1 MYYTRNRKCI
11 VRLARRN
18 FKQKKIRNII
28 AILAMILTTVL
39 FTTLFTAGIGA
50 YESIQAAMQRQKGSK
65 SDADLRYMTEE
76 QFAKLSGDERIS
88 MLGMR
93 RPIGFLSNART
104 HNIELDYMDAFEQEL
119 TFSVPVFGKAPIHE
133 NEIATTDR
141 ALESMGIKTEVGA
154 EIEVEFVLRGETYKY
169 EMIVSGWWEASNTQM
184 SYMLVSDEFMKAN
197 KDIFPYTFDIDGEYA
212 GTYFSDIVFAKKT
225 NMEKQLEEIILN
237 LGGEPQN
244 MKSAKYIGSSVN
256 RVTNPGIGI
265 QSILILLLFLSLFI
279 FVNYLL
285 IYNIFEISVLQDI
298 QGYGLLKTVGTT
310 QKQIKCYV
318 YIQTLW
324 LMMIALPIGLLLG
337 YILGNAILPVALDF
351 MASEYHG
358 LVVEISFNPLI
369 FIGALI
375 FTVLTV
381 VISIRRPIRI
391 AAKISPLEAMRYSD
405 KLIKKSKRS
414 TKKFS
419 VWRLSTAN
427 AKRNKK
433 REIYIII
440 SMALCCVLLNS
451 TIIIANSIDVEK
463 AVRKQCAVD
472 IVIANGNT
480 FNNIKGYT
488 KLADHL
494 DNAVIDLTRERF
506 PVKDEGYLYKNT
518 LDDANVTIDYGLET
532 NGNEPI
538 EWDGRYYAPSEKF
551 SIPLGYDNYPV
562 CNVYGCNDNVL
573 KRCEVL
579 GIANDVSKDNLYE
592 KLKEGN
598 YVIEALPK
606 KQSDIQV
613 DMSRFQCEIGQKISV
628 HSKDK
633 EEREFEVIAQIGL
646 TPTEYEVPYITTGVA
661 AVGGDGAMFFFSE
674 DIFQELY
681 GDSHLMSYS
690 FNLDEDALVSATEEL
705 EELVKQSEGKIG
717 YSSIIMLKDGMN
729 KIRNMIYIVGCFIG
743 TVFGIAG
750 IMNFINLMIA
760 NVITRKKEYAIM
772 QSVGMT
778 TKQLTKMVMYEGLY
792 HALYSAVLGISVALI
807 LGETTVRSIC
817 GTIWFMDFK
826 LVLWPAIVLSFLTIV
841 LSCVMS
847 IMIFK
852 LFNRESVVEKIRKES

>member
-1 MYYTRNRKCI
+1 MH
-11 VRLARRN
+11 
-18 FKQKKIRNII
+18 
-28 AILAMILTTVL
+28 
-39 FTTLFTAGIGA
+39 
-50 YESIQAAMQRQKGSK
+50 
-65 SDADLRYMTEE
+65 
-76 QFAKLSGDERIS
+76 
-88 MLGMR
+88 GMR
-93 RPIGFLSNART
+93 RPIGYLSNAKT

-141 ALESMGIKTEVGA
+141 ALESMGIQPEVGA
-154 EIEVEFVLRGETYKY
+154 EVEVEFVLRGETYRY
-169 EMIVSGWWEASNTQM
+169 EMIVSGWWEASNTQT
-184 SYMLVSDEFMKAN
+184 SIMLVSDEFIKAN
-197 KDIFPYTFDIDGEYA
+197 KDLFPYTFDIDREYA

-225 NMEKQLEEIILN
+225 NMEKQLEEIILD

-244 MKSAKYIGSSVN
+244 MESAKFIGSSVN
-256 RVTNPGIGI
+256 RVTNPGIGLQNI
-265 QSILILLLFLSLFI
+265 FILLLFLTLFI

-285 IYNIFEISVLQDI
+285 IHNIFEISVLQDI

-310 QKQIKCYV
+310 QSQIKSYV
-318 YIQTLW
+318 SIQALW
-324 LMMIALPIGLLLG
+324 LIMMALPIGLLLG

-358 LVVEISFNPLI
+358 LTVEFSLNPLI

-381 VISIRRPIRI
+381 VISIRRPISI
-391 AAKISPLEAMRYSD
+391 VAKISPLEAMRYSD
-405 KLIKKSKRS
+405 QLKKKSKRNS
-414 TKKFS
+414 KKFS
-419 VWRLSTAN
+419 VWRLATAN

-433 REIYIII
+433 RGIYIII
-440 SMALCCVLLNS
+440 SMALCCVLMNS
-451 TIIIANSIDVEK
+451 TMIIANSVDVEK

-480 FNNIKGYT
+480 FNNMKGYT
-488 KLADHL
+488 KLTDHL
-494 DNAVIDLTRERF
+494 DKAVIDQVRERF

-518 LDDANVTIDYGLET
+518 LDDADVTIDYGLET
-532 NGNEPI
+532 TGNEPI
-538 EWDGRYYAPSEKF
+538 EWGGRYYAPSERF

-579 GIANDVSKDNLYE
+579 GIANDVSKENLYE
-592 KLKEGN
+592 KLREGN

-606 KQSDIQV
+606 KQSDIQF

-628 HSKDK
+628 HSKDQ

-690 FNLDEDALVSATEEL
+690 FNLDEEELISATEEL
-705 EELVKQSEGKIG
+705 EEFVKQSEGEIR
-717 YSSIIMLKDGMN
+717 YSSITMLKDGMN

-792 HALYSAVLGISVALI
+792 YALYSAVLGVILALI
-807 LGETTVRSIC
+807 LGVTMMRGIC
-817 GTIWFMDFK
+817 GSIWFMDFG
-826 LVLWPAIVLSFLTIV
+826 LIWWPAVALSFLTIV
-841 LSCVMS
+841 LSGVIS

-852 LFNRESVVEKIRKES
+852 SFNRESIVEKIRKES

>member
-28 AILAMILTTVL
+28 AVLAMVLTTVL

-50 YESIQAAMQRQKGSK
+50 YESIQAAMQQQKGSK

-76 QFAKLSGDERIS
+76 QFARLSGDGRIS
-88 MLGMR
+88 MHGMR
-93 RPIGFLSNART
+93 RPIGYLSNAKT

-141 ALESMGIKTEVGA
+141 ALESMGIQPEVGA
-154 EIEVEFVLRGETYKY
+154 EVEVEFVLRGETYRY
-169 EMIVSGWWEASNTQM
+169 EMIVSGWWEASNTQI
-184 SYMLVSDEFMKAN
+184 SIMLVSDEFMKAN
-197 KDIFPYTFDIDGEYA
+197 KDIFPYTFDIDREYA

-225 NMEKQLEEIILN
+225 NMEKQLEEIILD

-244 MKSAKYIGSSVN
+244 MESAKFIGSSVN
-256 RVTNPGIGI
+256 RVTNPGIGLQNI
-265 QSILILLLFLSLFI
+265 FILLLFLTLFI

-285 IYNIFEISVLQDI
+285 IHNIFEISVLQDI
-298 QGYGLLKTVGTT
+298 QGYGLLKTVVTT
-310 QKQIKCYV
+310 QSQIKSYV
-318 YIQTLW
+318 SIQALW
-324 LMMIALPIGLLLG
+324 LIMMALPIGLLLG

-358 LVVEISFNPLI
+358 LTVEFSLNPLI

-381 VISIRRPIRI
+381 VISIRRPISI
-391 AAKISPLEAMRYSD
+391 VAKISPLEAMRYSD
-405 KLIKKSKRS
+405 QLKKKSKRNS
-414 TKKFS
+414 KKFS
-419 VWRLSTAN
+419 VWRLATAN

-433 REIYIII
+433 RGIYIII
-440 SMALCCVLLNS
+440 SMALCCVLMNS
-451 TIIIANSIDVEK
+451 TMIIANSVDVEK

-480 FNNIKGYT
+480 FNNMKGYT
-488 KLADHL
+488 KLTDHL
-494 DNAVIDLTRERF
+494 DKAVIDQVRERF

-518 LDDANVTIDYGLET
+518 LDDADVTIDYGLET
-532 NGNEPI
+532 TGNEPI
-538 EWDGRYYAPSEKF
+538 EWGGRYYAPSERF

-579 GIANDVSKDNLYE
+579 GIANDVSKENLYE
-592 KLKEGN
+592 KLREGN

-606 KQSDIQV
+606 KQSDIQF

-628 HSKDK
+628 HSKDQ

-690 FNLDEDALVSATEEL
+690 FNLDEEELISATEEL
-705 EELVKQSEGKIG
+705 EEFVKQSEGEIR
-717 YSSIIMLKDGMN
+717 YSSITMLKDGMN

-792 HALYSAVLGISVALI
+792 YALYSAVLGVILALI
-807 LGETTVRSIC
+807 LGVTMMRGIC
-817 GTIWFMDFK
+817 GSIWFMDFG
-826 LVLWPAIVLSFLTIV
+826 LIWWPAVALSFLTIV
-841 LSCVMS
+841 LSGVIS

-852 LFNRESVVEKIRKES
+852 SFNRESIVEKIRKES

>member
-28 AILAMILTTVL
+28 AVLAMVLTTVL

-50 YESIQAAMQRQKGSK
+50 YESIQAAMQQQKGSK

-76 QFAKLSGDERIS
+76 QFAKLSRDGRIS
-88 MLGMR
+88 MHGMR
-93 RPIGFLSNART
+93 RPIGYLSNAKT

-141 ALESMGIKTEVGA
+141 ALKSMGIQPEVGA
-154 EIEVEFVLRGETYKY
+154 EVEVEFVLRGETYRY
-169 EMIVSGWWEASNTQM
+169 EMIVSGWWEASNTQT
-184 SYMLVSDEFMKAN
+184 SIMLVSDEFMKAN
-197 KDIFPYTFDIDGEYA
+197 KDLFPYTFDIDREYA

-225 NMEKQLEEIILN
+225 NMEKQLEEIILD

-244 MKSAKYIGSSVN
+244 MESAKFIGSSVN
-256 RVTNPGIGI
+256 RVTNPGIGLQNI
-265 QSILILLLFLSLFI
+265 FILLLFLTLFI

-285 IYNIFEISVLQDI
+285 IHNIFEISVLQDI

-310 QKQIKCYV
+310 QRQIKSYV
-318 YIQTLW
+318 SIQALW
-324 LMMIALPIGLLLG
+324 LIMMALPIGLLLG

-358 LVVEISFNPLI
+358 LTVEFSLNPLT

-381 VISIRRPIRI
+381 VISIRRPISI
-391 AAKISPLEAMRYSD
+391 VAKISPLEAMRYSD
-405 KLIKKSKRS
+405 GLKKKSKRNS
-414 TKKFS
+414 KKFS
-419 VWRLSTAN
+419 VWRLATAN

-433 REIYIII
+433 RGIYIII
-440 SMALCCVLLNS
+440 SMALCCVLMNS
-451 TIIIANSIDVEK
+451 TMIIANSVDVEK

-480 FNNIKGYT
+480 FNNMKGYT
-488 KLADHL
+488 KLTDHL
-494 DNAVIDLTRERF
+494 DKAVIDQVRERF

-518 LDDANVTIDYGLET
+518 LDDADVTIDYGLET
-532 NGNEPI
+532 TGNEPI
-538 EWDGRYYAPSEKF
+538 EWGGRYYAPSERF

-579 GIANDVSKDNLYE
+579 GIANDVSKENLYE
-592 KLKEGN
+592 KLREGN

-606 KQSDIQV
+606 KQSDIQF

-628 HSKDK
+628 HSKDQ

-690 FNLDEDALVSATEEL
+690 FNLDEEELISATEEL
-705 EELVKQSEGKIG
+705 EEFVKQSEGEIR
-717 YSSIIMLKDGMN
+717 YSSITMLKDGMN

-792 HALYSAVLGISVALI
+792 YALYSAVLGVILALI
-807 LGETTVRSIC
+807 LGVTMMRGIC
-817 GTIWFMDFK
+817 GSIWFMDFG
-826 LVLWPAIVLSFLTIV
+826 LIWWPAVALSFLTIV
-841 LSCVMS
+841 LSGVIS

-852 LFNRESVVEKIRKES
+852 SFNRESIVEKIRKES

>member
-1 MYYTRNRKCI
+1 MYYIRNRKCI
-11 VRLARRN
+11 VRLAKRN
-18 FKQKKIRNII
+18 FDQKKIRNTI
-28 AILAMILTTVL
+28 AILAMVLATVL

-50 YESIQAAMQRQKGSK
+50 YESIQTAMQRQKGSK

-76 QFAKLSGDERIS
+76 QFIKLSKDKRIS

-93 RPIGFLSNART
+93 RPIGFLSNAKT
-104 HNIELDYMDAFEQEL
+104 HNIELDYMDAIEQEL

-141 ALESMGIKTEVGA
+141 VLESLGIKPAVGA

-169 EMIVSGWWEASNTQM
+169 EMIVSGWWEASDTQI
-184 SYMLVSDEFMKAN
+184 SIMLVSDEFMKAN
-197 KDIFPYTFDIDGEYA
+197 KDIFPYTFDKDREYA
-212 GTYFSDIVFAKKT
+212 GTYCSDVVFTEKT

-237 LGGEPQN
+237 FGGEPKN
-244 MKSAKYIGSSVN
+244 MESANYIASSVN
-256 RVTNPGIGI
+256 EVTNPNIDLQI
-265 QSILILLLFLSLFI
+265 ILILILFLALFI

-285 IYNIFEISVLQDI
+285 IFNIFEISVLQDI
-298 QGYGLLKTVGTT
+298 QRYGLLKTVGTT
-310 QKQIKCYV
+310 QRQIKFCV

-358 LVVEISFNPLI
+358 LAVEISVNPLV
-369 FIGALI
+369 FIGATI
-375 FTVLTV
+375 FTALTV
-381 VISIRRPIRI
+381 VISIRKPISI
-391 AAKISPLEAMRYSD
+391 AAKISPIEAMRYSD
-405 KLIKKSKRS
+405 KHKKKNKRNA
-414 TKKFS
+414 KKFS
-419 VWRLSTAN
+419 VWRLASAN

-433 REIYIII
+433 RCIYIII
-440 SMALCCVLLNS
+440 SMALCCILLNS
-451 TIIIANSIDVEK
+451 TIIIANSVDIEK

-472 IVIANGNT
+472 ILIANGNT
-480 FNNIKGYT
+480 FNNMKGYT
-488 KLADHL
+488 KLTDHL
-494 DNAVIDLTRERF
+494 DKAVIDVIRERF

-518 LDDANVTIDYGLET
+518 LDDANVTIDYGIET
-532 NGNEPI
+532 DGKELI
-538 EWDGRYYAPSEKF
+538 ERNGRYYALREGF

-579 GIANDVSKDNLYE
+579 STANDVSIDNLYE

-598 YVIEALPK
+598 YVIEAFHRDP
-606 KQSDIQV
+606 DDMQV
-613 DMSRFQCEIGQKISV
+613 DMSRFQCGIGQKINV
-628 HSKDK
+628 HTKDK
-633 EEREFEVIAQIGL
+633 GEREFEVIARIGL

-690 FNLDEDALVSATEEL
+690 FNLDKEKLASATEEL
-705 EELVKQSEGKIG
+705 EEIVKQSEGEIR
-717 YSSIIMLKDGMN
+717 YSSIIMLKNGMN

-743 TVFGIAG
+743 TAFGIAG

-760 NVITRKKEYAIM
+760 NAITRKKEYAIM

-778 TKQLTKMVMYEGLY
+778 TKQLTNMVMCEGLY
-792 HALYSAVLGISVALI
+792 HALYSSVLGIGLALI
-807 LGETTVRSIC
+807 LGETAMRSIC
-817 GTIWFMDFK
+817 GAMWFMNFR
-826 LVLWPAIVLSFLTIV
+826 LVLWPAAVLSFLTIV
-841 LSCVMS
+841 LSGVIS
-847 IMIFK
+847 IIIFK
-852 LFNRESVVEKIRKES
+852 SFNRESIVEKIRKES

>member
-1 MYYTRNRKCI
+1 
-11 VRLARRN
+11 
-18 FKQKKIRNII
+18 
-28 AILAMILTTVL
+28 
-39 FTTLFTAGIGA
+39 
-50 YESIQAAMQRQKGSK
+50 
-65 SDADLRYMTEE
+65 
-76 QFAKLSGDERIS
+76 
-88 MLGMR
+88 
-93 RPIGFLSNART
+93 
-104 HNIELDYMDAFEQEL
+104 MDAFEQEL

-141 ALESMGIKTEVGA
+141 ALESMGIQPEVGA
-154 EIEVEFVLRGETYKY
+154 EVEVEFVLRGETYRY
-169 EMIVSGWWEASNTQM
+169 EMIVSGWWEASNTQI
-184 SYMLVSDEFMKAN
+184 SIMLVSDEFMKAN
-197 KDIFPYTFDIDGEYA
+197 KDIFPYTFDIDREYA

-225 NMEKQLEEIILN
+225 NMEKQLEEIILD

-244 MKSAKYIGSSVN
+244 MESAKFIGSSVN
-256 RVTNPGIGI
+256 RVTNPGIGLQNI
-265 QSILILLLFLSLFI
+265 FILLLFLTLFI

-285 IYNIFEISVLQDI
+285 IHNIFEISVLQDI
-298 QGYGLLKTVGTT
+298 QGYGLLKTVVTT
-310 QKQIKCYV
+310 QSQIKSYV
-318 YIQTLW
+318 SIQALW
-324 LMMIALPIGLLLG
+324 LIMMALPIGLLLG

-358 LVVEISFNPLI
+358 LTVEFSLNPLI

-381 VISIRRPIRI
+381 VISIRRPISI
-391 AAKISPLEAMRYSD
+391 VAKISPLEAMRYSD
-405 KLIKKSKRS
+405 QLKKKSKRNS
-414 TKKFS
+414 KKFS
-419 VWRLSTAN
+419 VWRLATAN

-433 REIYIII
+433 RGIYIII
-440 SMALCCVLLNS
+440 SMALCCVLMNS
-451 TIIIANSIDVEK
+451 TMIIANSVDVEK

-480 FNNIKGYT
+480 FNNMKGYT
-488 KLADHL
+488 KLTDHL
-494 DNAVIDLTRERF
+494 DKAVIDQVRERF

-518 LDDANVTIDYGLET
+518 LDDADVTIDYGLET
-532 NGNEPI
+532 TGNEPI
-538 EWDGRYYAPSEKF
+538 EWGGRYYAPSERF

-579 GIANDVSKDNLYE
+579 GIANDVSKENLYE
-592 KLKEGN
+592 KLREGN

-606 KQSDIQV
+606 KQSDIQF
-613 DMSRFQCEIGQKISV
+613 DMIRFQCEIGQKISV
-628 HSKDK
+628 HSKDQ

-690 FNLDEDALVSATEEL
+690 FNLDEEELISATEEL
-705 EELVKQSEGKIG
+705 EEFVKQSEGEIR
-717 YSSIIMLKDGMN
+717 YSSITMLKDGMN

-792 HALYSAVLGISVALI
+792 YALYSAVLGVILALI
-807 LGETTVRSIC
+807 LGVTMMRGIC
-817 GTIWFMDFK
+817 GSIWFMDFG
-826 LVLWPAIVLSFLTIV
+826 LIWWPAVALSFLTIV
-841 LSCVMS
+841 LSGVIS

-852 LFNRESVVEKIRKES
+852 SFNRESIVEKIRKES